1 MVPPPAEPAAPWDA
15 DVEVCLSAFEQP
27 ASPPA
32 AAMPAAPRKP
42 RLLRKPLLWSVT
54 GSLSGRPAAAVL
66 HYRAHPLTIRAS
78 DPKLRRLTKEGG
90 NVPDV
95 ARTLDL
101 PSGQRFEYWKHILTN
116 TFVPL
121 EVSAPGNGDDFRGLL
136 RGCELGSLRFIEVSA
151 EAHTARRTARLVK
164 AAPAGCY
171 KIGLQLRGSSVL
183 IQDGREATLTPGDF
197 TLYDTDRPYTLA
209 FSDPHRMLV
218 LAFPRDMLGLPES
231 RLAGLTATRLP
242 GASGGLATL
251 IGPFLAQVT
260 DLLDEVDGKDE
271 VRLAGNVLDLLGT
284 VLTERLDCSPADPD
298 RAHRALMLQIT
309 SFIQEHL
316 GEADLAPA
324 QIAAA
329 HHISLRQL
337 HKLFHASG
345 TSVAGWIRQ
354 RRLERCGHD
363 LRDPRWSGRPVAA
376 IGARWGYPDPAHFS
390 RLFKAAYGVGP
401 RDYRASV
408 R

>member
-1 MVPPPAEPAAPWDA
+1 M
-15 DVEVCLSAFEQP
+15 
-27 ASPPA
+27 
-32 AAMPAAPRKP
+32 
-42 RLLRKPLLWSVT
+42 
-54 GSLSGRPAAAVL
+54 
-66 HYRAHPLTIRAS
+66 
-78 DPKLRRLTKEGG
+78 
-90 NVPDV
+90 PDV

-121 EVSAPGNGDDFRGLL
+121 EVSTPGNGDDFRGRL

-218 LAFPRDMLGLPES
+218 LVFPRDMLGLPEY

-242 GASGGLATL
+242 GAAGGLATL
-251 IGPFLAQVT
+251 IGPFLAQVA
-260 DLLDEVDGKDE
+260 DLLDEVDTRDLRVG

-284 VLTERLDCSPADPD
+284 VLTERLDCTPPDPD
-298 RAHRALMLQIT
+298 RAHRALMARGGGCSARPPSSPAARAASAWPPRAPSRPRAPGSAWSAWSRT
-309 SFIQEHL
+309 SC
-316 GEADLAPA
+316 GP
-324 QIAAA
+324 
-329 HHISLRQL
+329 
-337 HKLFHASG
+337 G
-345 TSVAGWIRQ
+345 
-354 RRLERCGHD
+354 RRNSAR
-363 LRDPRWSGRPVAA
+363 RPSGRWPT
-376 IGARWGYPDPAHFS
+376 
-390 RLFKAAYGVGP
+390 
-401 RDYRASV
+401 
-408 R
+408 

>member
-1 MVPPPAEPAAPWDA
+1 M
-15 DVEVCLSAFEQP
+15 
-27 ASPPA
+27 
-32 AAMPAAPRKP
+32 
-42 RLLRKPLLWSVT
+42 
-54 GSLSGRPAAAVL
+54 
-66 HYRAHPLTIRAS
+66 
-78 DPKLRRLTKEGG
+78 
-90 NVPDV
+90 PDV
-95 ARTLDL
+95 ATTSCL
-101 PSGQRFEYWKHILTN
+101 PAGQRFEYWKHVLSS

-121 EVSAPGNGDDFRGLL
+121 EVSTPAGEADFRGRL

-171 KIGLQLRGSSVL
+171 KLGLQLRGSSVL

-218 LAFPRDMLGLPES
+218 LVFPRDMLGLPPS

-242 GASGGLATL
+242 GEAGGLATL

-260 DLLDEVDGKDE
+260 DLLDEVDTSDHRVG

-284 VLTERLDCSPADPD
+284 VLTERMDSAPSDPD

-309 SFIQEHL
+309 SFIEEHL
-316 GEADLAPA
+316 GQADLAPA

-337 HKLFHASG
+337 HKLFHARG
-345 TSVAGWIRQ
+345 ATVAGWIRQ
-354 RRLERCGHD
+354 RRLEHCGHD
-363 LRDPRWSGRPVAA
+363 LRDPRWSDRPVAA
-376 IGARWGYPDPAHFS
+376 VGARWGYPDPAHFS
-390 RLFKAAYGVGP
+390 RLFKGAYGLSP
-401 RDYRASV
+401 RDYRAS
-408 R
+408 RAR

>member
-1 MVPPPAEPAAPWDA
+1 M
-15 DVEVCLSAFEQP
+15 
-27 ASPPA
+27 
-32 AAMPAAPRKP
+32 
-42 RLLRKPLLWSVT
+42 
-54 GSLSGRPAAAVL
+54 
-66 HYRAHPLTIRAS
+66 
-78 DPKLRRLTKEGG
+78 
-90 NVPDV
+90 PDV

-101 PSGQRFEYWKHILTN
+101 PSGQRFEYWKHVLSH

-121 EVSAPGNGDDFRGLL
+121 EVSTPGSGADFQGRL

-218 LAFPRDMLGLPES
+218 LVFPRDMLGLPQA

-242 GASGGLATL
+242 GEAGGMATL
-251 IGPFLAQVT
+251 IGPFLAQVA
-260 DLLDEVDGKDE
+260 DVLDDDACAPAPWAG

-284 VLTERLDCSPADPD
+284 ALTERLDCAPPDPD
-298 RAHRALMLQIT
+298 VAHRALMLQIT
-309 SFIQEHL
+309 AFIEEHL
-316 GEADLAPA
+316 GEADLSPA

-337 HKLFHASG
+337 HKLFHAGG
-345 TSVAGWIRQ
+345 TTVAGWIRQ
-354 RRLERCGHD
+354 RRLEHCGHD
-363 LRDPRWSGRPVAA
+363 LRDPRWAARPVAA
-376 IGARWGYPDPAHFS
+376 VGARWGYPDPAHFS
-390 RLFKAAYGVGP
+390 RLFKASFGLSP
-401 RDYRASV
+401 RDYRATGFDRFRSAWCLPDQGTCAGV
-408 R
+408 QDGRSPGA